1 MYFHPIISPYPITWY
16 PVKRVSPLWVISV
29 SDIVLDR
36 HKLSLRSSR
45 NMARKSGK
53 NSKAF
58 VPMNFL
64 RWRPDDEDKAAIKGA
79 VWTDS
84 EIEEML
90 DELFHNGYKLS
101 MTYLSEQ
108 AAYAITLINQDGDAE
123 FQNHC
128 ITFRHANRHTCWAML
143 YWFHFDFSEGDWS
156 IVEQGNE
163 FDW

>member
-1 MYFHPIISPYPITWY
+1 
-16 PVKRVSPLWVISV
+16 
-29 SDIVLDR
+29 
-36 HKLSLRSSR
+36 
-45 NMARKSGK
+45 MARKSGK